1 MVMLLYLLL
10 LHRPCL
16 LNAVGMAAIDKDV
29 GGVEEERLD
38 FIVFEV
44 IFKLLTNDCEC
55 DCDKDRFRFCFRVLK
70 AIFKF
75 LSNFW
80 VLLLLIS

>member
-1 MVMLLYLLL
+1 MVMLLYLL

-16 LNAVGMAAIDKDV
+16 LNAVGMAAIDKAV

-44 IFKLLTNDCEC
+44 IFRLLTNDCEC

-70 AIFKF
+70 AIFKC